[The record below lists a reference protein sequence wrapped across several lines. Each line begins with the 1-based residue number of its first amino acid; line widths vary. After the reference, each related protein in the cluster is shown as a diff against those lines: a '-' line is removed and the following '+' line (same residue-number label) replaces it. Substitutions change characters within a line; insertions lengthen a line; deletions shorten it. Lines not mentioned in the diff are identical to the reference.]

1 MIQAYDY
8 KTMKTFKNLIL
19 NRVISI
25 ILMIGFLFS
34 DNLYGIELSIKSN
47 LRVPVI
53 DAKRLKD
60 GLNRLNTSSRVVLDS
75 GLPEDIVEIPQ
86 KTFRL
91 KPEREITE
99 KIAEIHAAIEI
110 QKDISS
116 IISNLTVLITDA
128 LKAETKNDKT
138 AMKQREDLLLEELRN
153 LYKNMPV
160 EIYGNR
166 TYEECR
172 DILKSLKIR
181 REMLYEKLEKAEKE
195 KNTRV
200 LAETNLELI
209 RNNRIIVKIQVLL
222 AGIFLGGKSNLK
234 IDELRR
240 NAALWTLQ
248 GSMDSS
254 KKLEDELYFRTQ
266 RLRGKQKI
274 AEIETTDWVGRV
286 VRTFRLGGFDV
297 EVSQTKG
304 EEGPSVTVRQQRWI
318 NVRTRLASALQAIRR
333 GEREKS
339 LEILGDLIKLYG
351 VEYIVT
357 LETYKDI
364 ASDLNA
370 IRKIALGLP
379 ESNAPPKET
388 LKDISGKIKDLVKK
402 ISHPK
407 HRIWVDIE
415 FDSLE
420 KAFHNDI
427 KKIAGY
433 EPEYLLVLKNKA
445 NLEYYAEK
453 LKTASKKNYISNKN
467 RESIKTGIASLKKW
481 TERGFVYPKQFSAI
495 YLHPILALLDK
506 DDFEGAEAYCRKT
519 VKELDKRLG
528 EIDSIIS
535 NLKKSAASIYSAY
548 RDEDI
553 SKRIDKI
560 SSLLNKKA
568 IESALTEIAELR
580 EFYFD
585 QELVEPGYIRS
596 EKLLRRIT
604 ILARSAARRK
614 NQEAIVQNISRAFEE
629 MKQDTAH
636 KYSFKITVTREDG
649 KSRKFFINPGTT
661 ALGLLNLKSLQRKPD
676 LTLVSIG
683 KGWIPKEGLGKVK
696 IPEGA
701 QVLLK
706 SKEITPLKEGVLNLV
721 EIHRNDI

>member
-1 MIQAYDY
+1 
-8 KTMKTFKNLIL
+8 
-19 NRVISI
+19 
-25 ILMIGFLFS
+25 MIGFLFS
-34 DNLYGIELSIKSN
+34 DNLYGIEVSIKSN

-53 DAKRLKD
+53 DAKRLKEA
-60 GLNRLNTSSRVVLDS
+60 LNRLSASKREVLDS
-75 GLPEDIVEIPQ
+75 GLLEDIIEIPP

-99 KIAEIHAAIEI
+99 KIAEINAAIEI
-110 QKDISS
+110 QKDISL

-128 LKAETKNDKT
+128 LKAKTENDKT
-138 AMKQREDLLLEELRN
+138 AIKQREDLLLEELRN

-160 EIYGNR
+160 KIYGNR
-166 TYEECR
+166 TYEEYR

-222 AGIFLGGKSNLK
+222 AGMFLGGKSNLK
-234 IDELRR
+234 TAELRR
-240 NAALWTLQ
+240 NTALWTLQ
-248 GSMDSS
+248 GSMNSS
-254 KKLEDELYFRTQ
+254 KKLEDELYFRAQ
-266 RLRGKQKI
+266 RLMGKQRI
-274 AEIETTDWVGRV
+274 AQIETTDREGQV
-286 VRTFRLGGFDV
+286 VETFRLGGFDV
-297 EVSQTKG
+297 KVRQTEG
-304 EEGPSVTVRQQRWI
+304 EEGPSVTVRQQKWI
-318 NVRTRLASALQAIRR
+318 NVRSRLASALQAIRR
-333 GEREKS
+333 GKKEKS
-339 LEILGDLIKLYG
+339 LEILDNLIKLYS

-364 ASDLNA
+364 ASDLKV
-370 IRKIALGLP
+370 IRAIALGLP

-388 LKDISGKIKDLVKK
+388 LKDISGKIKALAKK

-420 KAFHNDI
+420 KAFHSKI
-427 KKIAGY
+427 KTIAGY
-433 EPEYLLVLKNKA
+433 EPEYLLILRNKA
-445 NLEYYAEK
+445 NLVYYAEI
-453 LKTASKKNYISNKN
+453 LRTASKKKYISNKN
-467 RESIKTGIASLKKW
+467 RESIKTGITRLEEW
-481 TERGFVYPKQFSAI
+481 TKRGFVYPKQFSAI
-495 YLHPILALLDK
+495 YLQPILGLLDK
-506 DDFEGAEAYCRKT
+506 DNFEGAEAYCRKT
-519 VKELDKRLG
+519 IKELDKRLG
-528 EIDSIIS
+528 EIDSVIS

-560 SSLLNKKA
+560 SSLLNKRDF
-568 IESALTEIAELR
+568 ESALTEIAELR

-596 EKLLRRIT
+596 ENLLRHVT
-604 ILARSAARRK
+604 ILARSAARGK
-614 NQEAIVQNISRAFEE
+614 NQEAIVQDIFDIFKE
-629 MKQDTAH
+629 MKQDIAH

-649 KSRKFFINPGTT
+649 ESRKFFINPGTT
-661 ALGLLNLKSLQRKPD
+661 ALGLLNLKSLKRNPD

-701 QVLLK
+701 QVSLTL
-706 SKEITPLKEGVLNLV
+706 KEITPLRPANQALAS
-721 EIHRNDI
+721 I